1 MHQLVRLGK
10 TGALVGVLA
19 LLPHCGGS
27 DLFLPSESRSAT
39 ITKFDGDEQTGP
51 AGASLENSIIVRV
64 VDQRGAP
71 VAGQRVAFTP
81 GEDAQGALARPE
93 AAATNSDGV
102 AQAEWVLGP
111 TAGEQSLIA
120 RVDGNDELF
129 VTFHAAAH
137 PAGAHLIKEAGGN
150 DQDATVGSQLPEPL
164 EVVITDEFGNPVEGV
179 QVDWTAEHGSVDPAT
194 TTTGANGKAATV
206 WSLASSVGTQTA
218 SASSEGL
225 EGSPVSFT
233 ATAGPGGPRRLVL
246 VSGNNQSTPPNQELS
261 QPLVVRLED
270 DNGNGVSNRA
280 VSWVI
285 GSGGGSVSATTSST
299 DDNGEARVRWT
310 LGPTP
315 VVNTLNAVVSG
326 VGFVTFRAVAS
337 SPGGNGG
344 EGGGGDGAGGE
355 GGDGGGDGSA
365 GGDASPARL
374 DFRVQPGPAEEDQT
388 LDPAVQVAVLDQNG
402 QVVTEGQFEI
412 KLQLL
417 GDHDD
422 GELKGHER
430 EKTRSG
436 IAIFNDLSID
446 KEGQYRLRASSDG
459 LPGVDSDVFEIHE
472 RKGHGKD

>member
-10 TGALVGVLA
+10 TGAVVGVLA
-19 LLPHCGGS
+19 ILPQCGGS
-27 DLFLPSESRSAT
+27 DLFLPSESRPAS

-51 AGASLENSIIVRV
+51 AGAALENSIVVRV

-93 AAATNSDGV
+93 AATTNSDGV

-111 TAGEQSLIA
+111 AAGGQSLIA
-120 RVDGNDELF
+120 SLDANDELF
-129 VTFHAAAH
+129 VTFHAAVH
-137 PAGAHLIKEAGGN
+137 PASAHRIETAGGN
-150 DQDATVGSQLPEPL
+150 DQEATVGSQLPDPL

-179 QVDWTAEHGSVDPAT
+179 QVDWAAEHGSVDPAT
-194 TTTGANGKAATV
+194 TTTGPDGKAATV

-218 SASSEGL
+218 TASSDGL

-233 ATAGPGGPRRLVL
+233 ATAGPGGPRRLIL
-246 VSGNNQSTPPNQELS
+246 VSGNNQSVAPNQELS

-315 VVNTLNAVVSG
+315 GVNTLNAVVSG

-337 SPGGNGG
+337 SPEDNGG
-344 EGGGGDGAGGE
+344 EGGGGE
-355 GGDGGGDGSA
+355 GGGGGGDGSA
-365 GGDASPARL
+365 GGGASPARL

-430 EKTRSG
+430 EQTRSG
-436 IAIFNDLSID
+436 IAIFNDLRIE

-459 LPGVDSDVFEIHE
+459 LPSDDSDVFEIHE
-472 RKGHGKD
+472 RHGHGKD

>member
-1 MHQLVRLGK
+1 MHQLVRLGR
-10 TGALVGVLA
+10 TGGVIGILA

-27 DLFLPSESRSAT
+27 DLFLPSESRPAT
-39 ITKFDGDEQTGP
+39 ITKFDGDEQTGA
-51 AGASLENSIIVRV
+51 AGAPLEHSIVVRV

-93 AAATNSDGV
+93 AATTNSDGV

-111 TAGEQSLIA
+111 AAGGQSLTA
-120 RVDGNDELF
+120 SVDGNDELF

-137 PAGAHLIKEAGGN
+137 PASAHRIEEAGGN
-150 DQDATVGSQLPEPL
+150 DQQATVGSQLPDPL

-179 QVDWTAEHGSVDPAT
+179 EVDWTAEHGSVDPAT
-194 TTTGANGKAATV
+194 TTTGLDGKAATV

-218 SASSEGL
+218 TASSDGL

-233 ATAGPGGPRRLVL
+233 ATAGPGGPRRLIL
-246 VSGNNQSTPPNQELS
+246 VSGNNQSAPPNQALS

-270 DNGNGVSNRA
+270 DNGNGVSSRA

-299 DDNGEARVRWT
+299 GDNGEAQVRWT
-310 LGPTP
+310 LGPTSG
-315 VVNTLNAVVSG
+315 VNTLNAVVSG
-326 VGFVTFRAVAS
+326 VGFVTFRALAS
-337 SPGGNGG
+337 S
-344 EGGGGDGAGGE
+344 EGANE
-355 GGDGGGDGSA
+355 GDGGG
-365 GGDASPARL
+365 ASPARL
-374 DFRVQPGPAEEDQT
+374 AFRVQPGPTEEDKEI
-388 LDPAVQVAVLDQNG
+388 DPAVQVAVLDQNG
-402 QVVTEGQFEI
+402 QLVTQGEFEI
-412 KLQLL
+412 KLELL
-417 GDHDD
+417 GESDD

-446 KEGQYRLRASSDG
+446 KEGQYRLRASSDR
-459 LPGVDSDVFEIHE
+459 LPSVDSDIFEIHE
-472 RKGHGKD
+472 RDGHGKD